1 MEDFLLASSALWL
14 GMLTSVSPCPLATNI
29 AAVSFISHRLTQRKV
44 VFLSGILYTFGR
56 SLTYIV
62 IGVLIVKT
70 LVDVPILSDFLQRYV
85 NKILGIVL
93 ILVGMV
99 LLDLLRIPLSL
110 PSVSENVAKKLI
122 EKGVFGSLLL
132 GILFAL
138 AFCPVSAALFFGGL
152 IPIAV
157 TAKSGIWF
165 PLIYGIGTGLPVLLF
180 AILVSTGTEL
190 VNRVYHGIARLEVY
204 SKIVTGIVFI
214 VVGIY
219 YVLSHILGLI

>member
-1 MEDFLLASSALWL
+1 MEGFLLASSAILL
-14 GMLTSVSPCPLATNI
+14 GILTSVSPCPLATNI
-29 AAVSFISHRLTQRKV
+29 AAVSFISRRLTQRKV
-44 VFLSGILYTFGR
+44 IFLSGVLYTLGR

-85 NKILGIVL
+85 NKILGIIL

-122 EKGVFGSLLL
+122 ERGAFGSLLL

-157 TAKSGIWF
+157 KAQSGIVL
-165 PLIYGIGTGLPVLLF
+165 PLIYGIGTGLPVLFF
-180 AILVSTGTEL
+180 AFLTAAGAGYINNLYHRITRIEFYTKKITGIIFILVG
-190 VNRVYHGIARLEVY
+190 VYYALAYIFE
-204 SKIVTGIVFI
+204 IV
-214 VVGIY
+214 
-219 YVLSHILGLI
+219 

>member
-1 MEDFLLASSALWL
+1 MDGFLLASSAIWL
-14 GMLTSVSPCPLATNI
+14 GILTSVSPCPLATNI
-29 AAVSFISHRLTQRKV
+29 AAVSFISRRITQRNI
-44 VFLSGILYTFGR
+44 VFLSGILYTIGR

-99 LLDLLRIPLSL
+99 LLDLLRVPLSL

-122 EKGVFGSLLL
+122 ERGAFGSLFL
-132 GILFAL
+132 GVLFAL

-152 IPIAV
+152 IPISVKAQ
-157 TAKSGIWF
+157 SGIVL
-165 PLIYGIGTGLPVLLF
+165 PLIYGIGTALPVLLF

-190 VNRVYHGIARLEVY
+190 VNRVYHGIAILEIY

-214 VVGIY
+214 VVGMY
-219 YVLSHILGLI
+219 YVLSHIFGLI

>member
-1 MEDFLLASSALWL
+1 MMEGFLLVSALWL
-14 GMLTSVSPCPLATNI
+14 GILTSISPCPLATNI
-29 AAVSFISHRLTQRKV
+29 AAVSFISQRITQKNTV
-44 VFLSGILYTFGR
+44 LLSGILYTIGR

-62 IGVLIVKT
+62 LGLLIVKA
-70 LVDVPILSDFLQRYV
+70 LVDIPLLSDFLQRYV

-99 LLDLLRIPLSL
+99 LLDLLRIPMNM
-110 PSVSENVAKKLI
+110 PSVSEHFAKKLAD
-122 EKGVFGSLLL
+122 KGTLGSLPL

-157 TAKSGIWF
+157 KTESGIGL

-180 AILVSTGTEL
+180 AFLVAAGAGYMNNLYYRIT
-190 VNRVYHGIARLEVY
+190 
-204 SKIVTGIVFI
+204 KIESYTKKATGIIFI
-214 VVGIY
+214 LVGIY
-219 YVLSHILGLI
+219 YALVYIFGIF

>member
-1 MEDFLLASSALWL
+1 MELFLSASAVWL
-14 GMLTSVSPCPLATNI
+14 GILTSVSPCPLATNI
-29 AAVSFISHRLTQRKV
+29 AAVSFISRRITQRNT
-44 VFLSGILYTFGR
+44 VFLSGILYTLGR

-62 IGVLIVKT
+62 LGVLIVKA
-70 LVDVPILSDFLQRYV
+70 LVDVPILANFLQRYV

-99 LLDLLRIPLSL
+99 LLDLLRIPLSI
-110 PSVSENVAKKLI
+110 PSVSENIAKKLV
-122 EKGVFGSLLL
+122 EKGAIGSFPL

-157 TAKSGIWF
+157 KAQSGIGL

-180 AILVSTGTEL
+180 AFLTAAGTGYLNNLYYRITRIEF
-190 VNRVYHGIARLEVY
+190 YTK
-204 SKIVTGIVFI
+204 KITGIIFI
-214 VVGIY
+214 LVGIY
-219 YVLSHILGLI
+219 YTLAYIFEII

>member
-1 MEDFLLASSALWL
+1 MELFFLTSAIWL
-14 GMLTSVSPCPLATNI
+14 GILTSVSPCPLASNI
-29 AAVSFISHRLTQRKV
+29 AAVSFISRKVTQRNA
-44 VFLSGILYTFGR
+44 VFLSGILYTLGR
-56 SLTYIV
+56 SLTYVVLGI
-62 IGVLIVKT
+62 LIVKT

-110 PSVSENVAKKLI
+110 PSVSENIAERLI
-122 EKGVFGSLLL
+122 DKGSLGSLPL

-157 TAKSGIWF
+157 KAQSGCGL
-165 PLIYGIGTGLPVLLF
+165 PLIYGIGTALPVLLF
-180 AILVSTGTEL
+180 AFLVAAGTGYINNLYYRIT
-190 VNRVYHGIARLEVY
+190 RLEFY
-204 SKIVTGIVFI
+204 TKKVTGVIFI
-214 VVGIY
+214 LVGIY
-219 YVLSHILGLI
+219 YALAYIFEVI

>member
-1 MEDFLLASSALWL
+1 MELIFLTSAVWL
-14 GMLTSVSPCPLATNI
+14 GILTSVSPCPLATNI
-29 AAVSFISHRLTQRKV
+29 AAVSFISRRITQRNT

-62 IGVLIVKT
+62 LGVLIVKT

-93 ILVGMV
+93 VLVGMV
-99 LLDLLRIPLSL
+99 LLDLLRIPMSI
-110 PSVSENVAKKLI
+110 PSVSENVAKRLA
-122 EKGVFGSLLL
+122 EKGTFGSFPL

-157 TAKSGIWF
+157 KAQSGIGL

-180 AILVSTGTEL
+180 AFLMASGTGYINNLYYRITRIEF
-190 VNRVYHGIARLEVY
+190 YTK
-204 SKIVTGIVFI
+204 KITGIIFI
-214 VVGIY
+214 LVGIY
-219 YVLSHILGLI
+219 YVLAHIFELI

>member
-1 MEDFLLASSALWL
+1 MELFFLASAVWL
-14 GMLTSVSPCPLATNI
+14 GILTSVSPCPLATNI
-29 AAVSFISHRLTQRKV
+29 AAVSFISHRIPRRDT
-44 VFLSGILYTFGR
+44 VFLSGILYTLGR

-62 IGVLIVKT
+62 LGVLIVKT

-93 ILVGMV
+93 IFVGMV
-99 LLDLLRIPLSL
+99 LLDLLRIPLPI
-110 PSVSENVAKKLI
+110 PSVSENVAKKLA
-122 EKGVFGSLLL
+122 EKGTFGSLPL

-157 TAKSGIWF
+157 KAKSGIGL

-180 AILVSTGTEL
+180 AFLVAAGTGYINNLYYRIT
-190 VNRVYHGIARLEVY
+190 
-204 SKIVTGIVFI
+204 KIEFYTRKVTGIIFI
-214 VVGIY
+214 LVGIY
-219 YVLSHILGLI
+219 YALAYIFELI

>member
-1 MEDFLLASSALWL
+1 M
-14 GMLTSVSPCPLATNI
+14 
-29 AAVSFISHRLTQRKV
+29 
-44 VFLSGILYTFGR
+44 LYTFGR

-62 IGVLIVKT
+62 LGVLIVKT

-99 LLDLLRIPLSL
+99 LLDLLRMPLNL
-110 PSVSENVAKKLI
+110 PSVSENFAKKLA
-122 EKGVFGSLLL
+122 EKGTFGSLPL

-152 IPIAV
+152 IPMAV
-157 TAKSGIWF
+157 KAKSGIGL

-180 AILVSTGTEL
+180 AFLVAAGAGHINNLYYRITRIEFYT
-190 VNRVYHGIARLEVY
+190 
-204 SKIVTGIVFI
+204 KKVTGIIFI
-214 VVGIY
+214 LVGVY
-219 YVLSHILGLI
+219 YALAYIFELV

>member
-1 MEDFLLASSALWL
+1 LLLLASAVWL
-14 GMLTSVSPCPLATNI
+14 GILTSVSPCPLATNI
-29 AAVSFISHRLTQRKV
+29 AAVSFISRRITQRNT
-44 VFLSGILYTFGR
+44 VFLSGILYTLGR

-62 IGVLIVKT
+62 LGVLIVKT

-93 ILVGMV
+93 ILVGIV
-99 LLDLLRIPLSL
+99 LLDLLRIPLPI
-110 PSVSENVAKKLI
+110 PSVSENVAKKLA
-122 EKGVFGSLLL
+122 EKGTFGSLPL

-157 TAKSGIWF
+157 KAKSGIGL

-180 AILVSTGTEL
+180 AILVSTGAEL
-190 VNRVYHGIARLEVY
+190 VNRVYHRITRLELY
-204 SKIVTGIVFI
+204 TKRVTGIVFI

-219 YVLSHILGLI
+219 YVLSHIFGLI

>member
-1 MEDFLLASSALWL
+1 LTSAAWL
-14 GMLTSVSPCPLATNI
+14 GILTSVSPCPLASNI
-29 AAVSFISHRLTQRKV
+29 AAVSFISRKVTQRNT

-56 SLTYIV
+56 SLTYITL
-62 IGVLIVKT
+62 GVLIVKT
-70 LVDVPILSDFLQRYV
+70 LIDVPILSDFLQRYV

-99 LLDLLRIPLSL
+99 LLDLLRIPLTL
-110 PSVSENVAKKLI
+110 PSVSENVTEKLVN
-122 EKGVFGSLLL
+122 KGAIGSLPL

-152 IPIAV
+152 IPLAV
-157 TAKSGIWF
+157 KAQSGIGL

-180 AILVSTGTEL
+180 AFLVAAGTQYINNL
-190 VNRVYHGIARLEVY
+190 YYRI
-204 SKIVTGIVFI
+204 SKVEFYTKKVTGLIFI

-219 YVLSHILGLI
+219 YALAYIFEII

>member
-1 MEDFLLASSALWL
+1 MEGFLLASSAIWL
-14 GMLTSVSPCPLATNI
+14 GILTSVSPCPLATNI
-29 AAVSFISHRLTQRKV
+29 AAVSFISRRLTQKKV
-44 VFLSGILYTFGR
+44 VLLSGILYTLGR

-70 LVDVPILSDFLQRYV
+70 LVDVPVLSDFLQRYV

-99 LLDLLRIPLSL
+99 LLDLLRVPLSL

-122 EKGVFGSLLL
+122 EKGAFGSLLL

-152 IPIAV
+152 VPIAV
-157 TAKSGIWF
+157 TAKSGVGL

-180 AILVSTGTEL
+180 AFLTAAGAGYINNLYHRITKIEFYTKKITGIIFILVG
-190 VNRVYHGIARLEVY
+190 VYYALAYIFE
-204 SKIVTGIVFI
+204 IT
-214 VVGIY
+214 
-219 YVLSHILGLI
+219 

>member
-1 MEDFLLASSALWL
+1 
-14 GMLTSVSPCPLATNI
+14 LTSVSPCPLATNI
-29 AAVSFISHRLTQRKV
+29 AAVSFISRRITQRNI
-44 VFLSGILYTFGR
+44 VFLSGVLYTLGR

-62 IGVLIVKT
+62 LGVLIVKT
-70 LVDVPILSDFLQRYV
+70 LVDVPILSDFLQRYI

-93 ILVGMV
+93 ILIGMV

-110 PSVSENVAKKLI
+110 PSVSEDAAKKLI
-122 EKGVFGSLLL
+122 DKGAIGSLPL

-157 TAKSGIWF
+157 KAQSGIWL

-180 AILVSTGTEL
+180 AFLAAAGAGY
-190 VNRVYHGIARLEVY
+190 VNNLYHRITRIEFYTKKA
-204 SKIVTGIVFI
+204 TGIIFI
-214 VVGIY
+214 VVGVY
-219 YVLSHILGLI
+219 YALAYIFEIV